1 METERKNP
9 YRWIPWS
16 CSILL
21 AFLYLA
27 KWLEPSI
34 SSSLEPSAPATI
46 QEVVEEMGL
55 DESRMVVARPGEDIG
70 ATLGGL
76 LDVLRKA
83 KKESPESIHWTIEGG
98 GWFDEQGT
106 FKIGIAG
113 DFFKVSPTASL
124 GPASI
129 TLVPDGAPFSIQ

>member
-1 METERKNP
+1 MVF
-9 YRWIPWS
+9 
-16 CSILL
+16 LL
-21 AFLYLA
+21 AQ
-27 KWLEPSI
+27 WLNDPGPPE
-34 SSSLEPSAPATI
+34 TV
-46 QEVVEEMGL
+46 QEEVEELGL
-55 DESRMVVARPGEDIG
+55 DESRLLTARRGIDDPGL
-70 ATLGGL
+70 TLEGL
-76 LDVLRKA
+76 LDRLRQI
-83 KKESPESIHWTIEGG
+83 KEENPESSQWTIEGG